1 MKRLSSPRTL
11 PDVSSRTLTWRQE
24 QHPLGQQI
32 IAVVHE
38 VEKLRAENYV
48 LQIQIADYRE
58 QDKRLAAAMN
68 VILLI
73 NFMKL

>member
-1 MKRLSSPRTL
+1 
-11 PDVSSRTLTWRQE
+11 
-24 QHPLGQQI
+24 LGQQI